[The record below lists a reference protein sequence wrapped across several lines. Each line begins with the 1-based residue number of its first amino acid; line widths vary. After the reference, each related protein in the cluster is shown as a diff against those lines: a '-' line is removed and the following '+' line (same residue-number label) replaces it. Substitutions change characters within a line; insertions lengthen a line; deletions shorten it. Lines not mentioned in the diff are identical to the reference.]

1 MVIDSSA
8 IVALLNKEPEA
19 EDIAAKIADAKLRT
33 MAAPSVFETYIVA
46 EKRWGVE
53 GAAFVTRF
61 LHETRTDIRPFGRE
75 LIHQAQLAWRDY
87 GKGRHPAALNFGDR
101 MAYSLAKFLDLPLLF
116 KGTDFAR
123 TDIRR
128 A

>member
-8 IVALLNKEPEA
+8 IIALLNKEPEA
-19 EDIAAKIADAKLRT
+19 KDIAAKIADAKHRM
-33 MAAPSVFETYIVA
+33 MAAPNVFEVYIVA
-46 EKRWGVE
+46 EKRWGME

-75 LIHQAQLAWRDY
+75 LIHQAQLAWRQF
-87 GKGRHPAALNFGDR
+87 GKGRHPAALNFGDC
-101 MAYSLAKFLDLPLLF
+101 MAYALANSLKMPLLF
-116 KGTDFAR
+116 KGDDFAR
-123 TDIRR
+123 TDITS